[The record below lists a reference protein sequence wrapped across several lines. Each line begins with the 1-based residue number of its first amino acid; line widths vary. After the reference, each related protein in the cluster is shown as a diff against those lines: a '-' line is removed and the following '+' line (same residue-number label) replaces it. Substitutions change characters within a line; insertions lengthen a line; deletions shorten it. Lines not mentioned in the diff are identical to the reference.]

1 MTNNIINN
9 NAIELMRM
17 STYERL
23 SYRIIEFSGLVESSA
38 IEKIDSLCQ
47 CILSTESKDV
57 IFSLANVT
65 LISNKV
71 IDHLLYL
78 AQKFSALNGNLFV
91 MNVNP
96 DMKNK
101 SQILEKLRQIQYV
114 RSEEE
119 AECVI
124 LTQKM
129 AYCF

>member
-1 MTNNIINN
+1 MIKYS
-9 NAIELMRM
+9 IELMRM

-38 IEKIDSLCQ
+38 IDKIDSLCS
-47 CILSTESKDV
+47 CILSSESRDV

-96 DMKNK
+96 GLKNK
-101 SQILEKLRQIQYV
+101 REILDKLSTVQYV

-124 LTQKM
+124 LTQK
-129 AYCF
+129 AAFCF

>member
-1 MTNNIINN
+1 MIKNS
-9 NAIELMRM
+9 IELMRM

-38 IEKIDSLCQ
+38 IDKIDSLCS
-47 CILSTESKDV
+47 CILSSESRDV

-96 DMKNK
+96 GLKNK
-101 SQILEKLRQIQYV
+101 REILDKLSTVQYV

-124 LTQKM
+124 LTQK
-129 AYCF
+129 AAFCF